1 MATISGMFGTGK
13 TYFSGSPV
21 IIDISGLEWG
31 DNSPFNI
38 VKINVLDGSDN
49 IIGDFHADTGGQ
61 TAISFNIESAL
72 RALWADYDF
81 VNEVSVANNAVVA
94 TSVAAQSTLRTYR
107 HYSLK
112 LFTEYINST
121 DNEFTTTESDA
132 VTGGQ
137 CMIGRLTEWERYNIA
152 TKEDADAS
160 HLEGS
165 NLRNGDASTKPTS
178 SPERVGR
185 SSITSWVDV
194 SGSGTT
200 SAFFPAA
207 APAAADAS
215 AQHAP
220 FVLRDNMDYQDFL
233 FVNRRGAVETCS
245 AMMKESLDISIETTS
260 YNRVERPTFS
270 PSRSLMTLTSGDRR
284 SWDMSSGYVDRE
296 WARWWT
302 SEFLMSERHWMR
314 IGNKFIPVI
323 ITPAKKS
330 VNIYDKTKQQMPHV
344 DFTVTLGLEG

>member
-1 MATISGMFGTGK
+1 MFGTGK

-21 IIDISGLEWG
+21 IIDISGLEWN
-31 DNSPFNI
+31 DSSPFNI
-38 VKINVLDGSDN
+38 VKINVLDGSNN

-81 VNEVSVANNAVVA
+81 ANEVSAANNAVVA
-94 TSVAAQSTLRTYR
+94 TSVAAQSTSRAYCP
-107 HYSLK
+107 YSLK

-121 DNEFTTTESDA
+121 DKEFTTTESDT
-132 VTGGQ
+132 VPGGQ

-160 HLEGS
+160 HWEGS

-178 SPERVGR
+178 SPERVGM

-207 APAAADAS
+207 TPAAADAS

-220 FVLRDNMDYQDFL
+220 IVLRDSIDYQDFL

-245 AMMKESLDISIETTS
+245 AMMKESMDISIETTS

-270 PSRSLMTLTSGDRR
+270 PSRSLMALTSGDRR

-302 SEFLMSERHWMR
+302 SEFLMSERHWVR
-314 IGNKFIPVI
+314 IGDKFIPVI

-330 VNIYDKTKQQMPHV
+330 INIYDKTKQQMAHV

>member
-1 MATISGMFGTGK
+1 
-13 TYFSGSPV
+13 
-21 IIDISGLEWG
+21 
-31 DNSPFNI
+31 
-38 VKINVLDGSDN
+38 
-49 IIGDFHADTGGQ
+49 
-61 TAISFNIESAL
+61 
-72 RALWADYDF
+72 
-81 VNEVSVANNAVVA
+81 
-94 TSVAAQSTLRTYR
+94 
-107 HYSLK
+107 
-112 LFTEYINST
+112 
-121 DNEFTTTESDA
+121 
-132 VTGGQ
+132 
-137 CMIGRLTEWERYNIA
+137 MIGRLTECERYNIA

-160 HLEGS
+160 HWNGT

-207 APAAADAS
+207 VPTAS
-215 AQHAP
+215 DTATQHAP
-220 FVLRDNMDYQDFL
+220 LVLRDSIDYQDFL

-245 AMMKESLDISIETTS
+245 AMMKESMDISIETTS

-270 PSRSLMTLTSGDRR
+270 PSRSLMAITSGDRR

-296 WARWWT
+296 WAKWWT

-314 IGNKFIPVI
+314 MGDKYIPVI

-330 VNIYDKTKQQMPHV
+330 VNIYDKTKQQMAHV

>member
-1 MATISGMFGTGK
+1 MFGTGK

-21 IIDISGLEWG
+21 IIDISGLEWN
-31 DNSPFNI
+31 DTSPFNI
-38 VKINVLDGSDN
+38 VKIKVLDVSNN

-61 TAISFNIESAL
+61 TAISFNIQSAL
-72 RALWADYDF
+72 KALWADYDF
-81 VNEVSVANNAVVA
+81 ASEVSAANKAVVA
-94 TSVAAQSTLRTYR
+94 TSVTAQSTSRDYR
-107 HYSLK
+107 PYSLK

-121 DNEFTTTESDA
+121 DNEFTTTESEA
-132 VTGGQ
+132 VTGGK
-137 CMIGRLTEWERYNIA
+137 CMIGRLTELERYNIA

-160 HLEGS
+160 HWEGT

-207 APAAADAS
+207 APTAADAS

-220 FVLRDNMDYQDFL
+220 LVLRDSIDYQDFL

-245 AMMKESLDISIETTS
+245 AMMKESMDISIETTS

-270 PSRSLMTLTSGDRR
+270 PSRSLMAITSGDRR

-296 WARWWT
+296 WAKWWA

-314 IGNKFIPVI
+314 IGDKFIPVI

>member
-1 MATISGMFGTGK
+1 MFGKGK

-21 IIDISGLEWG
+21 IIDISGLEWSG
-31 DNSPFNI
+31 SSPFNI
-38 VKINVLDGSDN
+38 VKIKVLDGSDN

-81 VNEVSVANNAVVA
+81 VNEVSAANNAVVA
-94 TSVAAQSTLRTYR
+94 TSVAAQSTLRAYR
-107 HYSLK
+107 PYSIK

-152 TKEDADAS
+152 TKENADAS
-160 HLEGS
+160 HWEGS

-207 APAAADAS
+207 APTTSDTS

-220 FVLRDNMDYQDFL
+220 IVLRDNMDYQDFL

-245 AMMKESLDISIETTS
+245 AMVKESMDITIETTS

-270 PSRSLMTLTSGDRR
+270 PSLSLMALTSGDRR
-284 SWDMSSGYVDRE
+284 SWDMSSGYVNRD
-296 WARWWT
+296 WAQWWT
-302 SEFLMSERHWMR
+302 SEFLTSERHWMR
-314 IGNKFIPVI
+314 MGDKYIPVI

-330 VNIYDKTKQQMPHV
+330 VNIYDKTKQQMAHV

>member
-1 MATISGMFGTGK
+1 MFGTGK

-21 IIDISGLEWG
+21 IIDISGLEWN
-31 DNSPFNI
+31 DTSPFNI
-38 VKINVLDGSDN
+38 VKIKVLDVSNN

-61 TAISFNIESAL
+61 TAISFNIQSAL
-72 RALWADYDF
+72 KALWADYDF
-81 VNEVSVANNAVVA
+81 ASEVSAANKAVVA
-94 TSVAAQSTLRTYR
+94 TSVTAQSTSRDYR
-107 HYSLK
+107 PYSLK

-121 DNEFTTTESDA
+121 DNEFTTPEIDA

-160 HLEGS
+160 HWEGT

-207 APAAADAS
+207 APSAADAS

-220 FVLRDNMDYQDFL
+220 LVLRDNMDYQDFL

-245 AMMKESLDISIETTS
+245 AMMKESMDISIETTS

-270 PSRSLMTLTSGDRR
+270 PSRSLMAIASGDRR
-284 SWDMSSGYVDRE
+284 SWDMSSGFVDRE
-296 WARWWT
+296 WATWWT

-314 IGNKFIPVI
+314 MGDKYIPVI

-330 VNIYDKTKQQMPHV
+330 VNIYDKTKQQMAHV